1 MCVGTVGDA
10 GEGKKADRNSVG
22 DTALL
27 YRGHLVEHT
36 STCPATGKGRA
47 FGDGAGG
54 GEQSREMLRC

>member
-1 MCVGTVGDA
+1 MQVKGRRQTGTP
-10 GEGKKADRNSVG
+10 SG

-47 FGDGAGG
+47 FGDGAGR